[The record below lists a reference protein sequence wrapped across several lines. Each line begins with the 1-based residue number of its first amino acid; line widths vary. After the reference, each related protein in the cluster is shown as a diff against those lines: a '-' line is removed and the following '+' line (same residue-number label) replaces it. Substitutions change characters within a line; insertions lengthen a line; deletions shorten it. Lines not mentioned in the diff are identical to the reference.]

1 MRFRL
6 QFDLHRFVWMLQCQT
21 RRFFKLRH
29 WKILFGQQ
37 PLWVV
42 EVEPSPSLC
51 EGVLNAPAL
60 KFLSMLA
67 TMIGPL
73 APPENLHSKSG
84 GLGNGALRPPQPGGK

>member
-1 MRFRL
+1 MGASMPGTPFL
-6 QFDLHRFVWMLQCQT
+6 QTQTLEGSVWAAT
-21 RRFFKLRH
+21 P
-29 WKILFGQQ
+29 FGE
-37 PLWVV
+37 

-51 EGVLNAPAL
+51 EGVLNAPEL